1 MGSFNAH
8 CVRKATYGGSTPIWL
23 GVVTP
28 LPAGGVLASGFVK
41 EKTLIPA
48 GSPIKFDSG
57 TITPLLFAEVVSFTD
72 GATND
77 TIVVK
82 KPLYG
87 GQLAVGDIIQKVG
100 ATFATT
106 GKAAAIVSVAEN
118 ATDSGNLD
126 IEVAHGTLDSLEST
140 GGDVIALSA
149 STTAGNTK
157 SLKTQPNAY
166 LYNDIYIDYA
176 ETGSH
181 ATGSA
186 VVAHAEGI
194 LINQSPSRAVATQMA
209 AAVPLVVQVKN

>member
-57 TITPLLFAEVVSFTD
+57 TITPLLFAEVVSSTSGSPD
-72 GATND
+72 D

-87 GQLAVGDIIQKVG
+87 QFAVGDFIQKVG

-118 ATDSGNLD
+118 ASDKGNLD
-126 IEVAHGTLDSLEST
+126 ITVATGTLDSLSK
-140 GGDVIALSA
+140 GDVISLSA
-149 STTAGNTK
+149 ASTAGSGK

-186 VVAHAEGI
+186 VEAHAEGI

-209 AAVPLVVQVKN
+209 AAVPLVVQAKN

>member
-57 TITPLLFAEVVSFTD
+57 TITPLLFAEVVSSTS
-72 GATND
+72 GSPND

-87 GQLAVGDIIQKVG
+87 QFAVGDLIQKVVQPLPLP
-100 ATFATT
+100 ARRQP
-106 GKAAAIVSVAEN
+106 
-118 ATDSGNLD
+118 
-126 IEVAHGTLDSLEST
+126 
-140 GGDVIALSA
+140 LSA
-149 STTAGNTK
+149 L
-157 SLKTQPNAY
+157 LKTHRTRATSTLQLQPA
-166 LYNDIYIDYA
+166 LWTHSPK
-176 ETGSH
+176 EMSLL
-181 ATGSA
+181 SLRQLPQ
-186 VVAHAEGI
+186 VAAN
-194 LINQSPSRAVATQMA
+194 LSKRSPTRTSTMIFISTMPKPALTPPAQ
-209 AAVPLVVQVKN
+209 P

>member
-126 IEVAHGTLDSLEST
+126 IEVAHGALDSLETT

>member
-48 GSPIKFDSG
+48 GSPIKFESG
-57 TITPLLFAEVVSFTD
+57 TITPLLFAEVVSFTAGD
-72 GATND
+72 AGGND

-87 GQLAVGDIIQKVG
+87 QLAVGDLVQKVG

-106 GKAAAIVSVAEN
+106 GKAGAIVSVAEN
-118 ATDSGNLD
+118 ATDSDNLD
-126 IEVAHGTLDSLEST
+126 ITVATGALDSLSK
-140 GGDVIALSA
+140 GNVIALSA
-149 STTAGNTK
+149 AKSAGNSE

-209 AAVPLVVQVKN
+209 AAVPLVVQAKN

>member
-8 CVRKATYGGSTPIWL
+8 CVRTATYGGSTPIWL

-57 TITPLLFAEVVSFTD
+57 TITPLLFAEVVSSTSGSTD
-72 GATND
+72 D

-87 GQLAVGDIIQKVG
+87 QFAVGDFIQKVG

-118 ATDSGNLD
+118 ASDKGNLD
-126 IEVAHGTLDSLEST
+126 ITVATGTLDSLSK
-140 GGDVIALSA
+140 GDVISLSA
-149 STTAGNTK
+149 ASTAGNGK

-186 VVAHAEGI
+186 VEAHAEGI

-209 AAVPLVVQVKN
+209 AAVPLVVQAKN

>member
-57 TITPLLFAEVVSFTD
+57 TITPLLFAEVVSFTAGD
-72 GATND
+72 TND

-126 IEVAHGTLDSLEST
+126 ITVAHGTLDSLEAT
-140 GGDVIALSA
+140 GGDVIAISA
-149 STTAGNTK
+149 SENAGNAK

>member
-57 TITPLLFAEVVSFTD
+57 TITPLLFAEVVSFTAGD
-72 GATND
+72 TND

-126 IEVAHGTLDSLEST
+126 ITVAHGTLDSLEAT
-140 GGDVIALSA
+140 GGDVIAISA
-149 STTAGNTK
+149 STTAGNNK

-181 ATGSA
+181 ATGSV

>member
-57 TITPLLFAEVVSFTD
+57 TITPLLFAEVVSSTS
-72 GATND
+72 GSPND

-87 GQLAVGDIIQKVG
+87 QFAVGDLIQKVG

-118 ATDSGNLD
+118 ASDKGNLD
-126 IEVAHGTLDSLEST
+126 ITVASGSLDSLSK
-140 GGDVIALSA
+140 GDVISLSA
-149 STTAGNTK
+149 ASTAGSGK

-186 VVAHAEGI
+186 VEAHAEGI

-209 AAVPLVVQVKN
+209 AAVPLVVQAKN

>member
-57 TITPLLFAEVVSFTD
+57 TITPLLFAEVVSFTA
-72 GATND
+72 GETND

-82 KPLYG
+82 KPLY

-126 IEVAHGTLDSLEST
+126 IKVANGTLDSLEAT

-149 STTAGNTK
+149 ATAGNTK

>member
-57 TITPLLFAEVVSFTD
+57 TITPLLFAEVVSFTAGD
-72 GATND
+72 TGGND

-87 GQLAVGDIIQKVG
+87 QLAVGDLVQKVG
-100 ATFATT
+100 VTFATT
-106 GKAAAIVSVAEN
+106 GKAGAIVSVDEN
-118 ATDSGNLD
+118 ATDSDNLD
-126 IEVAHGTLDSLEST
+126 ITVEKDALGTLSK
-140 GGDVIALSA
+140 GNVIALSA
-149 STTAGNTK
+149 AKSAGNSE

-209 AAVPLVVQVKN
+209 EAVPLVVQAKN

>member
-57 TITPLLFAEVVSFTD
+57 TITPLLFAEVVSFT
-72 GATND
+72 GGSTND

-82 KPLYG
+82 KPHYG
-87 GQLAVGDIIQKVG
+87 GHLAVGDIIQTVG

-126 IEVAHGTLDSLEST
+126 IEVAHGALDSLETT